1 MTYAEALQII
11 IRGIYDTDICVR
23 AAQIARRME
32 RGDRQ
37 LAEKQARRII
47 TDALHL
53 GGDFSE
59 DEVRELQQL
68 TVEPQGSRKTVRF
81 EFRCTEQER
90 ATIGLLAAKYAGG
103 NVSRLILQTLQE
115 RYPTLFTVPDY
126 C

>member
-1 MTYAEALQII
+1 MTMTYAEALQII
-11 IRGIYDTDICVR
+11 IRGIHDTDICVR
-23 AAQIARRME
+23 ATQIARRME
-32 RGDRQ
+32 RGDQQ

-115 RYPTLFTVPDY
+115 RYPTL
-126 C
+126 